1 MQKQAEDALRSTPPD
16 SLLAMELS
24 GQVESIVNTELGEFK
39 TTVGERERAR
49 NQALSEIRSAT
60 VAVDRADRHVRS
72 HVFSSRSEKD
82 AEIAIDQLRSRLMRV
97 TESVE
102 ADPVEAV
109 REAAQIELTADQL
122 YREAQQRQR
131 YNGRGGFGGG
141 FGGGIIVGGG
151 GFRGHG
157 GGRGHRGGGW
167 GGGGGG
173 GFGGGFGGGSSGGW
187 GGGGGGFSGGSS
199 GGW

>member
-1 MQKQAEDALRSTPPD
+1 MGGRIHVSGASTGAGGADPFIWND
-16 SLLAMELS
+16 
-24 GQVESIVNTELGEFK
+24 
-39 TTVGERERAR
+39 TT
-49 NQALSEIRSAT
+49 NQALTEIRSAT
-60 VAVDRADRHVRS
+60 VAVDRADRHVQS
-72 HVFSSRSEKD
+72 HAFSSRSEKD
-82 AEIAIDQLRSRLMRV
+82 AQSSIEQLRARLMRV
-97 TESVE
+97 TESME

-157 GGRGHRGGGW
+157 GGRSHRGGGW

-173 GFGGGFGGGSSGGW
+173 GFDGGFGGGSSGGW
-187 GGGGGGFSGGSS
+187 GGGGGGFSGGSC